1 MCGNSWYTAPMRRPT
16 RNRLREFLIAGI
28 LALVIVWLL
37 SLIWSIARKEE
48 IARNAVKETK
58 AELAL
63 LNERREVLEA
73 NLAELATP
81 RGQEASLR
89 QTFGVAKPGEEVII
103 VVPEKETPPPP
114 ALPWWRKVLNL
125 IGL

>member
-1 MCGNSWYTAPMRRPT
+1 MREYA
-16 RNRLREFLIAGI
+16 LAAL
-28 LALVIVWLL
+28 LALIIIWLL

-48 IARNAVKETK
+48 IARHTVKETR
-58 AELAL
+58 AELAML
-63 LNERREVLEA
+63 REREETLQG
-73 NLAELATP
+73 NITELSSD

-103 VVPEKETPPPP
+103 VVPEKEVPPPP
-114 ALPWWRKVLNL
+114 KLPWWRRALNA